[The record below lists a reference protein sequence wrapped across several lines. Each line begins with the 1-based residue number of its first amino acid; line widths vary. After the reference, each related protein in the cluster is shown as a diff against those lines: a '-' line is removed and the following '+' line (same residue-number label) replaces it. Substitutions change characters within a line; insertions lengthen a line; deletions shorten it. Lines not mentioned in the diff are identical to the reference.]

1 MPDQRFS
8 ELFWSNLAQPEFTDL
23 QRETLNGP
31 ITEQEFRVALNSL
44 QAGKVPGPDGLGC
57 EFYKEFKSLL
67 IQPLLNM
74 FQDSLKNG
82 SLPRSLTE
90 AILVFY

>member
-1 MPDQRFS
+1 M
-8 ELFWSNLAQPEFTDL
+8 
-23 QRETLNGP
+23 
-31 ITEQEFRVALNSL
+31 TEQEVKVALNSL
-44 QAGKVPGPDGLGC
+44 QAGKAPGPDGFGY

-74 FQDSLKNG
+74 FYDSLKNG

-90 AILVFY
+90 ASISLILKKVWRGEVKS